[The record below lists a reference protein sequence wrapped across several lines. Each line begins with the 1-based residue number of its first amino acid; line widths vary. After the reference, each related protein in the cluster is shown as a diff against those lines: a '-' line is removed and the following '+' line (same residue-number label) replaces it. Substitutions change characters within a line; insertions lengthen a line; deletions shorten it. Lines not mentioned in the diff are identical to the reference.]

1 MNSNLISVKV
11 LILFVSLG
19 LLSLQASATEE
30 NEGWIQGQGELETTK
45 GFRGHGIRSWW
56 FRKHPEESDSIQ
68 IKTDGRHYFDKRTG
82 LNQQSVVLRKYSET
96 ACFRIYSTP
105 LSSIFTVPKMTRCI
119 YSKGCLIY
127 PKGYISVACLPREQY
142 VERKK
147 EEQKILI
154 EKERNRAKER
164 AKNEIR
170 NERRRKEQEEEKKQL
185 AASSLAAK
193 KTECTAFGFE
203 PETPDHAE
211 CVMKMAIAEKARN
224 KSESQAN
231 AIAEESAAAAAAYQA
246 QIRRVQAQQAAA
258 NREARE
264 AAKRQREAQLLINL
278 GGAIS
283 SGQFPGGSS
292 SGPAFSDEPMPSSGR
307 YKECFYRVA
316 GDRLSVSI
324 PRAEGCPA
332 TRTFGSVT
340 GYLTR

>member
-1 MNSNLISVKV
+1 MNSNLIFLKI
-11 LILFVSLG
+11 LILIVSLG
-19 LLSLQASATEE
+19 GLSLVANAKKQD
-30 NEGWIQGQGELETTK
+30 EGWIPSSDLPECGGVIWTK
-45 GFRGHGIRSWW
+45 KVLFKKRSFW
-56 FRKHPEESDSIQ
+56 FRNDPNSDTKIQ
-68 IKTDGRHYFDKRTG
+68 IKSDGRAMFQKPGSYTNYVYHDYVPACAKAACNSLKGTGFRELLSKTHRRALHY
-82 LNQQSVVLRKYSET
+82 Y
-96 ACFRIYSTP
+96 
-105 LSSIFTVPKMTRCI
+105 
-119 YSKGCLIY
+119 Y
-127 PKGYISVACLPREQY
+127 PKLINASCVG
-142 VERKK
+142 K
-147 EEQKILI
+147 EEWGKQEAFRAENKEKIKKQVLSRQKL
-154 EKERNRAKER
+154 AKQR
-164 AKNEIR
+164 L
-170 NERRRKEQEEEKKQL
+170 EEEKAREVEKTRKL

-193 KTECTAFGFE
+193 KSECTSFGFE

-246 QIRRVQAQQAAA
+246 KVRRAQAQQAAA